1 MSAYGQKSK
10 FFLIYVAEA
19 CINKSFLDF
28 DPMAGLFSR
37 PGWRWSKG
45 ETSPVLAGISGK
57 PVKY

>member
-10 FFLIYVAEA
+10 FFLTHVAEA

-28 DPMAGLFSR
+28 DTMLGLISE
-37 PGWRWSKG
+37 PGLRWSEG
-45 ETSPVLAGISGK
+45 ETSPVLAGILGK